1 MNIPQPP
8 ELRGRTITALLCLSD
23 RPTPNLGNC
32 PHSSSQWG
40 ACQARFCPHS
50 EGTLGLSPPLCLLYV
65 QCPLP
70 WGHSILFWDRLPGK
84 VRQHLPGV
92 HLSRPR
98 TESTAGRGGLGR
110 AALESP
116 GHFWAL
122 LERAAVFTHCAGNS
136 ELTTLVL
143 AHLSSE
149 FPVSLHLL
157 CVRVL
162 VCSSTLPFPKPFS
175 CLCSHSPHPS
185 ARSLILAHPLTW
197 WALACGARDP

>member
-1 MNIPQPP
+1 M
-8 ELRGRTITALLCLSD
+8 
-23 RPTPNLGNC
+23 
-32 PHSSSQWG
+32 
-40 ACQARFCPHS
+40 
-50 EGTLGLSPPLCLLYV
+50 YV

-136 ELTTLVL
+136 ELATLVL

-175 CLCSHSPHPS
+175 CLCSHSPHLSPPLCTQFNPCS
-185 ARSLILAHPLTW
+185 PTDLVGSGLRSEGP
-197 WALACGARDP
+197 LACTRAMQCRSFPGPGRGGGFSVPRFGVSQSGPV